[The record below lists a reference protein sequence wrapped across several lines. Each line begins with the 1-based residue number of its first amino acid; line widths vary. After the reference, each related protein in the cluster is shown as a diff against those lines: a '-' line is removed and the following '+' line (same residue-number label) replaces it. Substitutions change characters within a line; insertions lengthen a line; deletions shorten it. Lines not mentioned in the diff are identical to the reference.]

1 MYAQRGQRVY
11 KEVEIELQVRP
22 RGSTRRVR
30 IQGDQDEDAGM
41 RQGRERV
48 DNERKREENM
58 YDDVDKTI
66 K

>member
-1 MYAQRGQRVY
+1 M
-11 KEVEIELQVRP
+11 
-22 RGSTRRVR
+22 R